1 MYGID
6 EDEIAIVFTP
16 EIVERMYHRICWVL
30 NEGILA
36 GFSVFD
42 QMKEFKARESL
53 FKAVAKNIAEGKV
66 EGTRDYY
73 CIEYCKLP
81 YFSKEFFK
89 GKKLNKKRFD
99 RELKKALLM

>member
-53 FKAVAKNIAEGKV
+53 LQKARWKERGIITVSSIANCLISAKSFSRGK
-66 EGTRDYY
+66 
-73 CIEYCKLP
+73 
-81 YFSKEFFK
+81 S
-89 GKKLNKKRFD
+89 
-99 RELKKALLM
+99 

>member
-1 MYGID
+1 MYEID

-16 EIVERMYHRICWVL
+16 EIVERMYHRICWIL

-53 FKAVAKNIAEGKV
+53 FKKVAKKHRRRQSGRNAGLLLYRVLQIALFQQRVFQRQKV
-66 EGTRDYY
+66 EQ
-73 CIEYCKLP
+73 
-81 YFSKEFFK
+81 
-89 GKKLNKKRFD
+89 
-99 RELKKALLM
+99 KAV